1 MTDTTHTEIA
11 TQAYLLWLQDGMS
24 HGRAEQHWIAAERL
38 VSKAKI
44 APRKPRKKK
53 LNS

>member
-1 MTDTTHTEIA
+1 MTNTMHTEIA
-11 TQAYLLWLQDGMS
+11 KQAYMLWLQDGME
-24 HGRAEQHWIAAERL
+24 HGRAEQHWITAEKL
-38 VSKAKI
+38 VAKAKI